1 MLNVYNKYDS
11 PKELDL
17 YEAQLT
23 DDDLDEL
30 LSNDD
35 ILTQLNNRFYNE
47 YTADVGDS
55 LRGIIAPQK
64 GRLACVRVEI
74 DCEEGEGL

>member
-1 MLNVYNKYDS
+1 MKQ
-11 PKELDL
+11 KELDL

-47 YTADVGDS
+47 Y
-55 LRGIIAPQK
+55 I
-64 GRLACVRVEI
+64 
-74 DCEEGEGL
+74 GELNEL

>member
-1 MLNVYNKYDS
+1 MKQ
-11 PKELDL
+11 KELDL

-47 YTADVGDS
+47 Y
-55 LRGIIAPQK
+55 I
-64 GRLACVRVEI
+64 
-74 DCEEGEGL
+74 GELNDL

>member
-1 MLNVYNKYDS
+1 MKQ
-11 PKELDL
+11 KELDL

-35 ILTQLNNRFYNE
+35 ILTQLNYRFYNE
-47 YTADVGDS
+47 Y
-55 LRGIIAPQK
+55 I
-64 GRLACVRVEI
+64 
-74 DCEEGEGL
+74 GELNDL